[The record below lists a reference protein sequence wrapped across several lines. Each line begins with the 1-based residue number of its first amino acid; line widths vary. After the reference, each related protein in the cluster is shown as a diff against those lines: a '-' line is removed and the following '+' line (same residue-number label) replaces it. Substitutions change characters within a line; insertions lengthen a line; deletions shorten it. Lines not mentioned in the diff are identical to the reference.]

1 MFAVRPWTEVL
12 WTLIIGFGS
21 LTDVVAAPPPS
32 ANILEQLRAHNNPFS
47 VVEDRF
53 TPHDP
58 PINWYA
64 LGDSYTAGPGTGE
77 DYDEDKACA
86 RNVGSYAVQLKNE
99 FPFNV
104 TNDLDFIACSGYITA
119 DSLIQVRDVIEP
131 ERADFVVMTLG
142 GNDIGFSSMAVE
154 CLVKA
159 EYLPGDCDVTL
170 ATAKDLLAAPEF
182 ETNIHAVYDEIFAK
196 LKDDRHYQ
204 LYHIFYHRFFN
215 DATDWCNDKTF
226 AIRNP
231 KLTRALRGKIN
242 NLADALNKRLEE
254 VAANYIRRQQGKPSW
269 SQASRLIAINP
280 DKLTDEDGKTYG
292 LFDGHRFCEP
302 GITDLKDPSVWFFGT
317 FSRDSLQKREGS
329 TSKRQIAAPEV
340 LTQTFHP
347 RTAGFKAIK
356 RVLQQSL
363 QKNRPAE
370 R

>member
-1 MFAVRPWTEVL
+1 MALP
-12 WTLIIGFGS
+12 S
-21 LTDVVAAPPPS
+21 PS
-32 ANILEQLRAHNNPFS
+32 ADLLEHVHAYTGPFS
-47 VVEDRF
+47 PVEDVF
-53 TPHDP
+53 TPHEP

-77 DYDEDKACA
+77 NYDEDKGCA
-86 RNVGSYAVQLKNE
+86 RNVGSYAVQLKRG

-104 TNDLDFIACSGYITA
+104 TDSFDFIACSSYTSA
-119 DSLIQVRDVIEP
+119 DSLIQARDVIEP
-131 ERADFVVMTLG
+131 ERADFMVITLG
-142 GNDIGFSSMAVE
+142 GNDIIFSSIAAE
-154 CLVKA
+154 CVVKA
-159 EYLPGDCDVTL
+159 EFLPGDCDVTL
-170 ATAKDLLAAPEF
+170 AKAKGLLAATEF

-196 LKDDRHYQ
+196 LKDDRHYL

-215 DATDWCNDKTF
+215 DATEWYNDKTF

-231 KLTRALRGKIN
+231 KLTRTLRGKIN

-254 VAANYIRRQQGKPSW
+254 VAANYIRRQHGKASW
-269 SQASRLIAINP
+269 SLASCLITINP

-317 FSRDSLQKREGS
+317 FSHDSLQKREG
-329 TSKRQIAAPEV
+329 TRPNRLAAPEI

-356 RVLQQSL
+356 RVLQESL

>member
-1 MFAVRPWTEVL
+1 MPKVL
-12 WTLIIGFGS
+12 
-21 LTDVVAAPPPS
+21 LTILDVVALPPPS
-32 ANILEQLRAHNNPFS
+32 ANHLEQLHVHKSPFS
-47 VVEDRF
+47 PVEDRF

-58 PINWYA
+58 PLNWYA

-86 RNVGSYAVQLKNE
+86 RNVGSYAVQLENE

-104 TNDLDFIACSGYITA
+104 TDNFEFIACSGYTTA
-119 DSLIQVRDVIEP
+119 DSLVQARDVIKQEW
-131 ERADFVVMTLG
+131 ADFMVMTLG
-142 GNDIGFSSMAVE
+142 GNDIGFEDIAVE

-159 EYLPGDCDVTL
+159 EFFPGDCDVTL
-170 ATAKDLLAAPEF
+170 AKAKSLLASTGF

-196 LKDDRHYQ
+196 MKDDRHYQ

-215 DATDWCNDKTF
+215 DATEWCNAKTF

-231 KLTRALRGKIN
+231 KLTHSLRRTMN

-254 VAANYIRRQQGKPSW
+254 VAANYIRRQQGKASW
-269 SQASRLIAINP
+269 SQASRLITINP

-302 GITDLKDPSVWFFGT
+302 GVTDLKDPSVWFFGT
-317 FSRDSLQKREGS
+317 FSHDSLQKREGS
-329 TSKRQIAAPEV
+329 TTKRLAAPEI

-356 RVLQQSL
+356 RVIQESL

>member
-1 MFAVRPWTEVL
+1 MVKVL
-12 WTLIIGFGS
+12 LTTL
-21 LTDVVAAPPPS
+21 DVAALPPPS
-32 ANILEQLRAHNNPFS
+32 ANLLEQLRAPNSPFS
-47 VVEDRF
+47 PAEDRF

-58 PINWYA
+58 PVNWYA

-86 RNVGSYAVQLKNE
+86 RNVGSYAVQLENE

-104 TNDLDFIACSGYITA
+104 TENLDFIACSGYTSA
-119 DSLIQVRDVIEP
+119 DSLIQVRDVVEQGW
-131 ERADFVVMTLG
+131 ADFMVMTLG
-142 GNDIGFSSMAVE
+142 GNDIGFSSIAKE

-159 EYLPGDCDVTL
+159 EFFPGDCDVTL
-170 ATAKDLLAAPEF
+170 AKSMRLLAATEF

-215 DATDWCNDKTF
+215 DATEWCNGKTF

-231 KLTRALRGKIN
+231 KLTRALRRKMN

-254 VAANYIRRQQGKPSW
+254 VAANYIRKQQGKASW
-269 SQASRLIAINP
+269 SLASRLIAINP
-280 DKLTDEDGKTYG
+280 DKLTDENGKTYG

-302 GITDLKDPSVWFFGT
+302 GVTNLKDPSVWFFGT
-317 FSRDSLQKREGS
+317 FSPDSLQKREGS
-329 TSKRQIAAPEV
+329 TAKRLAAPEI

-356 RVLQQSL
+356 RVIQESL

-370 R
+370 N

>member
-1 MFAVRPWTEVL
+1 ML
-12 WTLIIGFGS
+12 
-21 LTDVVAAPPPS
+21 LTDLDAVTSPPQS
-32 ANILEQLRAHNNPFS
+32 ANLLRQLQAHNGPFS
-47 VVEDRF
+47 QIDDLF

-64 LGDSYTAGPGTGE
+64 LGDSYTAGPGTGK
-77 DYDEDKACA
+77 DYDEDKDCA
-86 RNVGSYAVQLKNE
+86 RNVGSYAVQLENE
-99 FPFNV
+99 FPFKV
-104 TNDLDFIACSGYITA
+104 TDNFDFIACSGYTSA
-119 DSLIQVRDVIEP
+119 DSLIQTRDVVKP
-131 ERADFVVMTLG
+131 GRADFMVMTLG
-142 GNDIGFSSMAVE
+142 GNDIGFSAIARE

-159 EYLPGDCDVTL
+159 EVLPGDCDVTL
-170 ATAKDLLAAPEF
+170 AEAEGLLASTEC
-182 ETNIHAVYDEIFAK
+182 ETTIHAVYDEIFAK

-215 DATDWCNDKTF
+215 DATEWCNDKTF

-231 KLTRALRGKIN
+231 KLTRTLRGKMN

-254 VAANYIRRQQGKPSW
+254 VAASYIRKQDGKTSW

-280 DKLTDEDGKTYG
+280 DKLTDDDGKTYG

-317 FSRDSLQKREGS
+317 FSHDSLQKREGS
-329 TSKRQIAAPEV
+329 RPQRLAVPEV

-347 RTAGFKAIK
+347 KTAGFKAIK
-356 RVLQQSL
+356 RVLQDSL

>member
-1 MFAVRPWTEVL
+1 MQR
-12 WTLIIGFGS
+12 IIDVMIHLQIQTHRSVSIKALEEIG
-21 LTDVVAAPPPS
+21 DVVALPS
-32 ANILEQLRAHNNPFS
+32 PYADLLKHVHAYTSPFS
-47 VVEDRF
+47 PVEDVS
-53 TPHDP
+53 TPHGP

-77 DYDEDKACA
+77 NYDEDKGCA
-86 RNVGSYAVQLKNE
+86 RNVGSYAVQLKRG

-104 TNDLDFIACSGYITA
+104 TDSFDFIACSGYTSA
-119 DSLIQVRDVIEP
+119 DSLIQARDVIEP
-131 ERADFVVMTLG
+131 ERADFMVITLG
-142 GNDIGFSSMAVE
+142 GNDIGFSSIAAE

-159 EYLPGDCDVTL
+159 EFLPGDCDVTL
-170 ATAKDLLAAPEF
+170 AKAKGLLAATEF
-182 ETNIHAVYDEIFAK
+182 ETNIHA
-196 LKDDRHYQ
+196 
-204 LYHIFYHRFFN
+204 HRFFN
-215 DATDWCNDKTF
+215 DATEWCNDKTF

-231 KLTRALRGKIN
+231 KLTRTLRGKMN

-254 VAANYIRRQQGKPSW
+254 VAANYIRRQHGKASW
-269 SQASRLIAINP
+269 SLASCLITINP

-302 GITDLKDPSVWFFGT
+302 GITDLKDPSVWFFST
-317 FSRDSLQKREGS
+317 FSHDSLQKREG
-329 TSKRQIAAPEV
+329 TRPNRLAAPEI

-356 RVLQQSL
+356 RVLQESL